1 MYNPY
6 QQLQAAYKPQ
16 QQQTGFAG
24 GFNQQQ
30 QYVQPQQTGY
40 YNPNQ
45 PPSLP
50 NQATG
55 FYQPQQ
61 QQGMF
66 NASSF
71 QNQPTG
77 FAQQPLIQP
86 QQTGYIQTQPTGF
99 QQPGTN
105 SGPTVTENSELKIP
119 SMRLS
124 FITASDQS
132 KFEHLFR
139 TAVPKGEQAISG
151 DSARDIL
158 LRSGL
163 QPITLAEIWSLADTN
178 KSGSLLF
185 PEFALALHLCNLS
198 LKGDPLPTML
208 PEKWLNEVKS
218 FVDAISF
225 SVPENPAKILSN
237 TPFAS
242 LGASS
247 NPTNNDWM
255 APQAT
260 GFNNSGAVPSTSF
273 QAQPTGFG
281 ASQEMMA
288 QRTGNLPLQQQ
299 ATGFGGNNATSLLP
313 QRTGG
318 GTLIPLQP
326 QQTSNLIPAQKT
338 GPLQPQTTGFQTQNP
353 QQTGPGALQPQS
365 TGFAQRMNNG
375 PLQAQTTGFQQQTTG
390 FQPQSTGFQP
400 QSTGFQPQS
409 TGFQPQSTG
418 FQPQST
424 GFQPQQTG
432 PLQAQPTGKPG
443 QWGFVSTP
451 TGGIPGMNAMEQH
464 FLPSSQLPTNNLQN
478 AMGGSLKTNVTW
490 AITKQEK
497 QIYDGVFSAWDGR
510 NKGFIDGE
518 VAINIFGKS
527 GLARPDLESIWNLA
541 DTNNRGKLNKDEF
554 AVAMHLVYRR
564 LNGFDLPLRLPP
576 ELVPPSTKHIQ
587 DSMDTLKNSLK
598 SGSAKSS
605 PPVKPGKTDGKRYK
619 NDDSNFG
626 YVSNVRHRKKNVSN
640 NDSSNGNEK
649 PSHNSD
655 LTIADLK
662 KLVREKKILLDAVD
676 VEDQDSAISSRQ
688 MESRNY
694 QEIDSLK
701 QQIRKIQSQLNDNV
715 SSSGSIGERKQ
726 LMDKLNYLTRD
737 KVPGLI
743 SKIHQ
748 VNKDIA
754 TSKVELFKL
763 KLSKENPDWQPE
775 DAEAGIV
782 GTGINGVVTDADKQK
797 FKSKQLLKQR
807 MAALTGK
814 SHGSG
819 NELDVKLQQEIK
831 KTKSE
836 GENQSGMINDI
847 EASIKD
853 LEDGCAA
860 NLQVTNKEEVGTDKW
875 ENGNNLNEE
884 VAKFVRELNSSKP
897 SQQSN
902 SQVNSTLRQ
911 GQPQTQPQSNNFE
924 AAIVSPQVTGTSDS
938 STASHEY
945 RTPEERSA
953 YIKAQAEKRMNE
965 RLAKLGLTRHKTSGS
980 SSTIEQQ
987 TQNKTTSLYANSETS
1002 KNAERKLEEQP
1013 DFQQQQSPLPSSQR
1027 QQSQQKAQSQDK
1039 GMNEQLDSPRQ
1050 VDQKPTEIMDNES
1063 DDDNEEY
1070 VALMKKKEEMEARER
1085 DRKLKK
1091 KQDKE
1096 ARLEKL
1102 KREMEELKK
1111 KEEAGDSSDDEE
1123 PITEVASY
1131 GPSGSASKSSTTK
1144 SIEQPIVEEKTI
1156 EDQITAP
1163 VVEAETSVPKTH
1175 DNNPFARIQNNSSTP
1190 GSNNGSKDNLFFK
1203 PEKEVKLD
1211 PKKAAAQR
1219 ASQRGLGD
1227 FNDWSDEEEN
1237 SSEDEGPNRAGAAQL
1252 ASLLFGGMSQ
1262 PVPKSSTVTP
1272 NQEFHDAED
1281 IPHFDSQE
1289 SKENNTGEYTSQPTS
1304 VIQEKPD
1311 PIDSTPEAQVKSIPV
1326 EAPPSPDNFIPPP
1339 PPPPPA
1345 NIPPLPNASAPPPP
1359 PPPPPGAAPPLPNTS
1374 VPPAPPPP
1382 PPPGAAPP
1390 LPNTSVPPP
1399 PPGAPPLPG
1408 DSSSS
1413 SGTKQAPTSGGNV
1426 DIGAL
1431 LGQIKTGS
1439 SLKKVDENEKR
1450 IADGAVVGR
1459 VL

>member
-6 QQLQAAYKPQ
+6 QQQQAAYNPQ

-45 PPSLP
+45 APSLP

-61 QQGMF
+61 QGMF

-71 QNQPTG
+71 QNQPIG

-86 QQTGYIQTQPTGF
+86 QQIGYIQTQPTGF
-99 QQPGTN
+99 QQPGTD
-105 SGPTVTENSELKIP
+105 SAPTVTENSELKIP

-242 LGASS
+242 FGAS
-247 NPTNNDWM
+247 NNTTNNDWM

-281 ASQEMMA
+281 APQEIMA
-288 QRTGNLPLQQQ
+288 QRTGNLPPQPQ
-299 ATGFGGNNATSLLP
+299 ATGFGSNNAASLLP

-326 QQTSNLIPAQKT
+326 QQTSSLIPAQKT

-365 TGFAQRMNNG
+365 TGFTQRMNNG

-390 FQPQSTGFQP
+390 FQPQTTGFQP
-400 QSTGFQPQS
+400 QSTGFQPQL
-409 TGFQPQSTG
+409 
-418 FQPQST
+418 T

-497 QIYDGVFSAWDGR
+497 QIYDGVFSAWDSR

-576 ELVPPSTKHIQ
+576 ELVPPSTKYIQ

-626 YVSNVRHRKKNVSN
+626 YVSNVRHRRKNVSN
-640 NDSSNGNEK
+640 NDSSNGDQK
-649 PSHNSD
+649 PSHSSD

-676 VEDQDSAISSRQ
+676 AEDQDSAISNRQ

-701 QQIRKIQSQLNDNV
+701 QQIRKIQSQLNDKV
-715 SSSGSIGERKQ
+715 SSGGSIGERKQ

-775 DAEAGIV
+775 NAEAGIV
-782 GTGINGVVTDADKQK
+782 GTGINGEVTDADRQK

-819 NELDVKLQQEIK
+819 NELDVKLQQEMK
-831 KTKSE
+831 KTRSE

-897 SQQSN
+897 SLQSN
-902 SQVNSTLRQ
+902 SQVTSTLSQ
-911 GQPQTQPQSNNFE
+911 GQSQTQPQSKNVE
-924 AAIVSPQVTGTSDS
+924 EGIVSPQVTGASDS

-987 TQNKTTSLYANSETS
+987 TQNKTTSLNAKSETS
-1002 KNAERKLEEQP
+1002 NNAERKLEQQP
-1013 DFQQQQSPLPSSQR
+1013 EHQQQPPPQQQQSHQE
-1027 QQSQQKAQSQDK
+1027 AQLQDK
-1039 GMNEQLDSPRQ
+1039 GTNERDSSRQ
-1050 VDQKPTEIMDNES
+1050 IDQKPTQIMDNES

-1070 VALMKKKEEMEARER
+1070 EALMKKKEEMEARER
-1085 DRKLKK
+1085 ERKLKK
-1091 KQDKE
+1091 KQEKE

-1102 KREMEELKK
+1102 KMEMEELKK

-1131 GPSGSASKSSTTK
+1131 GPSRSVSQNNTAK
-1144 SIEQPIVEEKTI
+1144 SIEQPIVEEKTDEEHI
-1156 EDQITAP
+1156 AAP
-1163 VVEAETSVPKTH
+1163 VVQAENSVPKTH
-1175 DNNPFARIQNNSSTP
+1175 DNNPFARIQNNSSTS

-1227 FNDWSDEEEN
+1227 INDWSDEEEH

-1289 SKENNTGEYTSQPTS
+1289 SNETNYQEYTNQSNNI
-1304 VIQEKPD
+1304 IQENPD
-1311 PIDSTPEAQVKSIPV
+1311 AVDSTPEAQVKSIPM
-1326 EAPPSPDNFIPPP
+1326 EAPPSPDDFISPPS
-1339 PPPPPA
+1339 PPA
-1345 NIPPLPNASAPPPP
+1345 NIPPLPNTSAPPPPPPPPPPPMDAPPMPSSSAPPP
-1359 PPPPPGAAPPLPNTS
+1359 PPPPPGAAPPLPN
-1374 VPPAPPPP
+1374 A
-1382 PPPGAAPP
+1382 
-1390 LPNTSVPPP
+1390 SVPPP
-1399 PPGAPPLPG
+1399 PPGAPPLPS

-1413 SGTKQAPTSGGNV
+1413 SAPKQAPPIGGNV

-1439 SLKKVDENEKR
+1439 SLKKVDENEKH